1 MYRAKHGYE
10 IYAVEVCSPSQICL
24 CGRINGYIKIM
35 VLQNTQLYTNLLCIW
50 NCLRLSVLSY
60 SFERA
65 ARLGLSGISQLPDH
79 CSLEDQDKQ
88 QIGFFIIR
96 FTVEYSDRLV
106 ATTTL
111 WKVLGSVCLSRR
123 LCKILVKFVTFML
136 FSRHLG
142 IWFTLPMAAAFAF

>member
-1 MYRAKHGYE
+1 MYRAKSSYE
-10 IYAVEVCSPSQICL
+10 IYAAEVCSPLQICL

-50 NCLRLSVLSY
+50 NCLRLSVLTY

-88 QIGFFIIR
+88 QIGFFIIH
-96 FTVEYSDRLV
+96 FTVE
-106 ATTTL
+106 
-111 WKVLGSVCLSRR
+111 
-123 LCKILVKFVTFML
+123 
-136 FSRHLG
+136 
-142 IWFTLPMAAAFAF
+142 